1 MARKRA
7 MDLSDITK
15 GRGRSGVNYDTI
27 KSKMYASYI
36 SESKKYENKLM
47 LTPEEKNPT
56 NGRDIF
62 EQKEMDLINRYFKT
76 LIEKGNMLTRKEVK
90 EVDTIDVTALVNK
103 DGVNSGGDLPSYHK
117 TEDEEEYVKS
127 HPYCMVPPLTRGVIK
142 VNSGRYL
149 IFDVVDLNVD
159 EHSYKLYLE
168 DYGKDKQVWAM
179 NSSTVAILKWEEGI
193 IQILDEAYAPLSEI
207 FSLMSPLNMDF
218 SEDDKLFWN
227 KVIIPNIMLL
237 DQMDEDDG
245 KPHVINNYIWCV
257 VRTNMELGKNKL
269 HTKRSSGNKTEL
281 TTEISIEKR
290 KKQLIRNIGESG
302 ISIRSVDIPREANYE
317 RIIRY
322 KVASWNTRGHERKLK
337 SGKIVY
343 VKPSV
348 HHRKA
353 LRGTCT
359 DDPAQT
365 VIQID

>member
-1 MARKRA
+1 MVRKRA
-7 MDLSDITK
+7 MDLSDVTK
-15 GRGRSGVNYDTI
+15 GRGRSGVHYETI
-27 KSKMYASYI
+27 KANMYAAYMR
-36 SESKKYENKLM
+36 ESKIYNNALVSHRDSS
-47 LTPEEKNPT
+47 LLANPE
-56 NGRDIF
+56 IL
-62 EQKEMDLINRYFKT
+62 EQREMDLINRYFKF

-90 EVDTIDVTALVNK
+90 ETDTIDVTALVSQ

-117 TEDEEEYVKS
+117 TEDEEEYIKS
-127 HPYCMVPPLTRGVIK
+127 HPYCLVPPLTRGVIK

-159 EHSYKLYLE
+159 DHSYKLYLE

-179 NSSTVAILKWEEGI
+179 NSSTVATLKWEEGTV
-193 IQILDEAYAPLSEI
+193 QILDEAYAPLSEI
-207 FSLMSPLNMDF
+207 FSLMSPLSMDF
-218 SEDDKLFWN
+218 SEDDKLFFN
-227 KVIIPNIMLL
+227 KVVIPDVMLI
-237 DQMDEDDG
+237 DQMDEDEG
-245 KPHVINNYIWCV
+245 KPHVVNNYIWCV
-257 VRTNMELGKNKL
+257 VKTNMELGKNKL
-269 HTKRSSGNKTEL
+269 HTKRSSGNKMDKTIEV
-281 TTEISIEKR
+281 SVEKR
-290 KKQLIRNIGESG
+290 KKQLIRNVGESG

>member
-1 MARKRA
+1 MVRKRA
-7 MDLSDITK
+7 MDLSDVTK
-15 GRGRSGVNYDTI
+15 GRGHTGIDYNTI
-27 KSKMYASYI
+27 KSRMYGSYM
-36 SESKKYENKLM
+36 SESKKYNLLVDPNESSLFSGPNVL
-47 LTPEEKNPT
+47 
-56 NGRDIF
+56 
-62 EQKEMDLINRYFKT
+62 EQKEMDLINRYFKF

-90 EVDTIDVTALVNK
+90 EIDTIDVTMLINP
-103 DGVNSGGDLPSYHK
+103 DGVNSGGDLPSYHMA
-117 TEDEEEYVKS
+117 EDEEEYIKS

-159 EHSYKLYLE
+159 EHSYELYLE
-168 DYGKDKQVWAM
+168 DYGKDKQVWVM
-179 NSSTVAILKWEEGI
+179 NSSTVAVLKWTEGT

-207 FSLMSPLNMDF
+207 FSLMSPLKMNF

-227 KVIIPNIMLL
+227 KVIIPNVMLL

-245 KPHVINNYIWCV
+245 KPHVVNNYIWCIV
-257 VRTNMELGKNKL
+257 KTNMELGKSKL
-269 HTKRSSGNKTEL
+269 HTKRSSGNKANSTIEV
-281 TTEISIEKR
+281 SVEKR
-290 KKQLIRNIGESG
+290 KKQLIRNVGESG

-353 LRGTCT
+353 LRWTCT

>member
-7 MDLSDITK
+7 MDLSDVTK
-15 GRGRSGVNYDTI
+15 GRGRSGVNYDSI
-27 KSKMYASYI
+27 KANMYSAYMR
-36 SESKKYENKLM
+36 ESKIYNNALVSH
-47 LTPEEKNPT
+47 
-56 NGRDIF
+56 RDSSLLSSPKTL
-62 EQKEMDLINRYFKT
+62 EQKEMDLINRYFKI

-90 EVDTIDVTALVNK
+90 ETDTIDVTALISQ

-117 TEDEEEYVKS
+117 TEDEEEYIKS

-179 NSSTVAILKWEEGI
+179 NSSTVATLKWEEGTVQI
-193 IQILDEAYAPLSEI
+193 IDEAYAPLSEI
-207 FSLMSPLNMDF
+207 FSLMSPLKMDF
-218 SEDDKLFWN
+218 SDDDKLFWN
-227 KVIIPNIMLL
+227 KVVIPDVMLL
-237 DQMDEDDG
+237 DQMDEDEG
-245 KPHVINNYIWCV
+245 KPHVVNNYIWCV
-257 VRTNMELGKNKL
+257 VKTNMELGKNKL
-269 HTKRSSGNKTEL
+269 HTKRSSGNKTDF
-281 TTEISIEKR
+281 TTEISVEKR
-290 KKQLIRNIGESG
+290 KKQLIRNVGESG

>member
-1 MARKRA
+1 MARKRN

-15 GRGRSGVNYDTI
+15 GRGRSGVNYDAI
-27 KSKMYASYI
+27 KANMYAAYMR
-36 SESKKYENKLM
+36 ESKIYNNALVSH
-47 LTPEEKNPT
+47 
-56 NGRDIF
+56 RDSSLLSSPKTL
-62 EQKEMDLINRYFKT
+62 EQREMDLINRYFKF

-90 EVDTIDVTALVNK
+90 EVDTIDVTALVSQ
-103 DGVNSGGDLPSYHK
+103 DRVNSGGDLPSYHK
-117 TEDEEEYVKS
+117 TEDEEEYIKS
-127 HPYCMVPPLTRGVIK
+127 HPYCMVPPLTRGIIK

-159 EHSYKLYLE
+159 DYSYKLYLE

-179 NSSTVAILKWEEGI
+179 NSSTVATLKWEEGNV
-193 IQILDEAYAPLSEI
+193 QILDEVYAPLSEI
-207 FSLMSPLNMDF
+207 FSLMSPLSMDF
-218 SEDDKLFWN
+218 SEDDKLFFN
-227 KVIIPNIMLL
+227 KVIIPNVMLL

-245 KPHVINNYIWCV
+245 NPHVINNYIWCV
-257 VRTNMELGKNKL
+257 VKTNMELGKNKL
-269 HTKRSSGNKTEL
+269 HTKRSSGNKMDKTIEV
-281 TTEISIEKR
+281 SVEKR

-353 LRGTCT
+353 LRGKCT